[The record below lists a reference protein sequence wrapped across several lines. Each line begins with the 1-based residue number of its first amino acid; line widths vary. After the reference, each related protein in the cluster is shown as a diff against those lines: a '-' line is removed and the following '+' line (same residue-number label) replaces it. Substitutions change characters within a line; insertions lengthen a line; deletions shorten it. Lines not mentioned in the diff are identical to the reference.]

1 MKVMERTRNPWA
13 WVPTTYI
20 FEGLPNAIVNT
31 VSLIVFKNMGM
42 PNDRLTLY
50 TSLLSFPW
58 ILKIVLSPFVDT
70 TASKRTWTLAMQFLM
85 VIFTFVLGLTL
96 PRCTLGVILLLF
108 LVTAFAS
115 SIHDIAADG
124 FYMLGMDPH
133 RQSLF
138 VGVRNT
144 FFRLALLCGQGLL
157 AVVAGLMQKNGT
169 DAVDSWS
176 FTLAGCSAVM
186 ALIALWDMFA
196 MPRPVSDLSAASG
209 SVEFSSGSQGFALAE
224 LFRSFVARKGF
235 VAALLF
241 LLLYRLP
248 EAFSLKILI
257 PFLKDAR
264 ELGGLGLDDLQVGIA
279 NGTIGVVALL
289 LGGILGGLAGA
300 RWGLRKCLVPMAL
313 CLALPCSV
321 YLYLSLALPE
331 SVWPV
336 YLCIAVDQFGYGFG
350 FTAYTLYMLH
360 YCRGRFQTSH
370 YAFCTVLMTFSMMLP
385 GLVAGKIQMM
395 TGYPAFFVIVM
406 ACCLVTIA
414 VTLLVRK
421 DVEPDYGKKT
431 NE

>member
-1 MKVMERTRNPWA
+1 MKQPARISPWA
-13 WVPTTYI
+13 WVPTVYI

-42 PNDRLTLY
+42 PNDKLTLY

-70 TASKRTWTLAMQFLM
+70 VSRKRTWAAAMQVLM
-85 VIFTFVLGLTL
+85 VLCTCVLGLLL
-96 PRCTLGVILLLF
+96 PRCTMSLILLLF

-124 FYMLGMDPH
+124 FYMLGLDDH
-133 RQSLF
+133 TQSLF

-157 AVVAGLMQKNGT
+157 AVIAGVFQKNGM
-169 DAVDSWS
+169 DAVVSWS
-176 FTLAGCSAVM
+176 YALVGCSAVM
-186 ALIALWDMFA
+186 AIMALWDILA
-196 MPRPVSDLSAASG
+196 MPRPASDVPRKGADAK
-209 SVEFSSGSQGFALAE
+209 SVLKDLGQ
-224 LFRSFVARKGF
+224 LFKTFVAKKEF
-235 VAALLF
+235 LLALVF

-248 EAFSLKILI
+248 EAFSLKMLI

-264 ELGGLGLDDLQVGIA
+264 EVGGLGLDDVQVGLA
-279 NGTIGVVALL
+279 NGTIGVIALL

-300 RWGLRKCLVPMAL
+300 KHGLKKCLLPMAL
-313 CLALPCSV
+313 SLALPCCV
-321 YLYLSLALPE
+321 YLYLSVTQPAGVL
-331 SVWPV
+331 PV

-350 FTAYTLYMLH
+350 FTAYTLYML
-360 YCRGRFQTSH
+360 YFSRGQYQTSH

-385 GLVAGKIQMM
+385 GLVAGKIQMK
-395 TGYPAFFVIVM
+395 TGYPAFFVMVM
-406 ACCLVTIA
+406 VCCLVTVA

-421 DVEPDYGKKT
+421 NIDPQYGKKD
-431 NE
+431 NK

>member
-1 MKVMERTRNPWA
+1 MGRRISISPWA
-13 WVPTTYI
+13 WVPTVYI

-42 PNDRLTLY
+42 PNDKLTLY

-70 TASKRTWTLAMQFLM
+70 IGRKRSWTVFMQILM
-85 VIFTFVLGLTL
+85 VVCTCVLGLTL
-96 PRCTLGVILLLF
+96 PRCALGVILVLF
-108 LVTAFAS
+108 LMTAFAS

-124 FYMLGMDPH
+124 FYMLGLDEH

-157 AVVAGLMQKNGT
+157 AIVAGVFQKNGT
-169 DAVDSWS
+169 DAVASWS
-176 FTLAGCSAVM
+176 YTLIGCSVVM
-186 ALIALWDMFA
+186 AAFAIWDAMS
-196 MPRPVSDLSAASG
+196 MPRPTSDVPREGMTATGMLR
-209 SVEFSSGSQGFALAE
+209 E
-224 LFRSFVARKGF
+224 LVDLFKTFVAKKEF
-235 VAALLF
+235 LLALFF

-264 ELGGLGLDDLQVGIA
+264 EVGGLAMDDVQVGIA
-279 NGTIGVVALL
+279 NGTIGVIALL
-289 LGGILGGLAGA
+289 LGGILGGIAGGK
-300 RWGLRKCLVPMAL
+300 WGLKKCLVPMAL

-321 YLYLSLALPE
+321 YLYLSIAQPAGVL
-331 SVWPV
+331 PV

-350 FTAYTLYMLH
+350 FTAYTLYML
-360 YCRGRFQTSH
+360 YFSRGQFQTSH

-385 GLVAGKIQMM
+385 GLVAGKIQMK
-395 TGYPAFFVIVM
+395 TGYPAFFAMVM
-406 ACCLVTIA
+406 VCCLVTLA
-414 VTLLVRK
+414 VTLLIRRK
-421 DVEPDYGKKT
+421 IDPLYGKKKLD
-431 NE
+431 